1 MFTTFISLIFCRD
14 GEKSYAGP
22 LSKAQTKEMCKTE
35 NGNKSCFSF
44 NWCKMLYT
52 SDSDSGCFDCISL
65 VKFISQALD
74 AENPATLEPENL
86 KHHME
91 LFGKC
96 KSHLQS
102 VYSSSESSS
111 VLFGFDS
118 STSYFIV
125 LLYIYFLKLALLP
138 H

>member
-1 MFTTFISLIFCRD
+1 MTLISLIFCRD
-14 GEKSYAGP
+14 GEENYAGP

-44 NWCKMLYT
+44 NRCKMLYT
-52 SDSDSGCFDCISL
+52 SDSDSECFDCVGL

-74 AENPATLEPENL
+74 AENPATLEPEQL
-86 KHHME
+86 KHNMK

-111 VLFGFDS
+111 VSFRFDS
-118 STSYFIV
+118 SISCFIA
-125 LLYIYFLKLALLP
+125 LLYTYFVKLALLP